1 MRVRALAAAELDRA
15 EGALEHARAAA
26 RAGAPPDQVEHL
38 AYVVSQRAALADARA
53 AERVARSEI
62 GKLQRALGQALA
74 HGRRLER
81 DRPARAPL
89 EQAQRQRASVRE
101 NEQVPTALHEVQ
113 RERAAVQ
120 KNEQAH
126 APLEQDQG
134 QRTAV
139 QDGQQAG
146 APLGQNQQQPG
157 SVQEYEQAR
166 APLEQDQQ
174 GRAAVQENEQA
185 HAPLGQDQQQPG
197 SAQEDQQAY
206 TAEPDSVAAI
216 VETVPQDITLSLA
229 QLPFDGAAP
238 TSDTLE
244 ELAAL
249 AERLLREPGPS
260 VVIEADFDLPD
271 PEARTMTERR
281 VEVVRAILLRR
292 GIEPAR
298 LVVRAAG
305 DGPVEPP
312 ATSSFVE
319 SP

>member
-1 MRVRALAAAELDRA
+1 MRVLSKRAPALRATAICFLLAALTAGCAMPAEHAALAQAGAAVERARSAPRVRALAAAELDRA

-157 SVQEYEQAR
+157 S
-166 APLEQDQQ
+166 
-174 GRAAVQENEQA
+174 
-185 HAPLGQDQQQPG
+185 
-197 SAQEDQQAY
+197 AQEDQQAY

-312 ATSSFVE
+312 
-319 SP
+319 

>member
-1 MRVRALAAAELDRA
+1 MRVLSKRAPALRATAICFLLAALTAGCAMPAEHAALAQAGAAVERARSAPRVRALAAAELDRA

-89 EQAQRQRASVRE
+89 EQDQR
-101 NEQVPTALHEVQ
+101 
-113 RERAAVQ
+113 
-120 KNEQAH
+120 
-126 APLEQDQG
+126 

-185 HAPLGQDQQQPG
+185 HP
-197 SAQEDQQAY
+197 
-206 TAEPDSVAAI
+206 
-216 VETVPQDITLSLA
+216 
-229 QLPFDGAAP
+229 
-238 TSDTLE
+238 
-244 ELAAL
+244 
-249 AERLLREPGPS
+249 
-260 VVIEADFDLPD
+260 
-271 PEARTMTERR
+271 
-281 VEVVRAILLRR
+281 
-292 GIEPAR
+292 
-298 LVVRAAG
+298 
-305 DGPVEPP
+305 
-312 ATSSFVE
+312 
-319 SP
+319 